1 MPKIFPVFLSFYHII
16 ILSKTFIYDILLLL
30 FYMKERVT
38 LTIDSGILKQID
50 KKINGST
57 IKNRS
62 HAVEMILRSSLGSS
76 GLRKGMILAGGK
88 GTRLKPIT
96 DEIPK
101 PLLPVHG
108 KPILQYG
115 IELFKKFGIT
125 EIALS
130 IGYKGD
136 KIKEYFGDGSRFG
149 VNIIYIE
156 ENEPLGTAGPLN
168 LAKKFLT
175 ETFVM
180 CNADEL
186 KDIDL
191 FDMYIAH
198 KENNATATIALTTVP
213 DPSNYGVARMQGQR
227 IVEFLE
233 KPENPPSNLISAGL
247 YILEP
252 EVLDYV
258 PKKGFAMVEKDVF
271 PKIAA
276 KGKLYGYHFAGQ
288 WMDTGTLDRYDRAIK
303 EWKGLTK

>member
-1 MPKIFPVFLSFYHII
+1 
-16 ILSKTFIYDILLLL
+16 
-30 FYMKERVT
+30 MKERVT
-38 LTIDSGILKQID
+38 LTIESNILKQID
-50 KKINGST
+50 KRINGST

-62 HAVEMILRSSLGSS
+62 HAVELILRESIGANT
-76 GLRKGMILAGGK
+76 LRKGLILAGGK

-115 IELFKKFGIT
+115 IELFKKFGIN
-125 EIALS
+125 EIILS
-130 IGYKGD
+130 IGYKGSQ
-136 KIKEYFGDGSRFG
+136 IKEYFGNGERFG
-149 VNIIYIE
+149 VTIHYIE
-156 ENEPLGTAGPLN
+156 ETEPLGTAGPLN
-168 LAKKFLT
+168 LARKYLT
-175 ETFVM
+175 EPFVM

-191 FDMYIAH
+191 TDMYIFH
-198 KENNATATIALTTVP
+198 KNNHALATIALTTVP
-213 DPSNYGVARMQGQR
+213 DPSNYGVARMQGQK
-227 IVEFLE
+227 IVEFIE
-233 KPENPPSNLISAGL
+233 KPPAPPSNLINAGL

-252 EVLDYV
+252 DVLKYV

-276 KGKLYGYHFAGQ
+276 EGKLYGYNFAGQ

-303 EWKGLTK
+303 EWKGFSK